1 MSEQAVIEI
10 KALNKTYPRG
20 FIHRYEALKDVDLSV
35 KKAEIFG
42 FLGPN
47 GAGKTTLIKAILGL
61 LKHDSGSIKLFDK
74 SIDDNDV
81 KKNIGYLPETP
92 NFYAYLTAFEIMKL
106 YARLYN
112 MKDSPL
118 SKKQTGFR
126 VKHGMTEERGTQA
139 GLGHGEDNSADLLK
153 RGEKGSEKEIASP
166 AHPSDGF
173 PARNDRQDQ
182 VIARNGRDEANAG
195 HTVDDIIKE
204 KLELVGLKDAIH
216 TRLRA
221 FSKGMLQRLGMAQA
235 LINDPALLILDE
247 PMSGLDPIGR
257 AEFKEIMRELRKQG
271 KTIFFSSHIIP
282 DAEELCDHVAVIR
295 GGRIIK
301 TGTVSELVD
310 PGATSID
317 ITVQGKISDQL
328 KQAMV
333 IPAEAGI
340 QSSYFWI
347 PCQARNDRKG
357 HGFRI
362 KCEMTEKGNLD
373 PCSRIPSKKP
383 TGRNDG
389 KGVV

>member
-20 FIHRYEALKDVDLSV
+20 FVHRYEALKDVDLSV

-47 GAGKTTLIKAILGL
+47 GAGKTTLIKSILGL

-74 SIDDNDV
+74 DIDNTDV
-81 KKNIGYLPETP
+81 KNNIGYLPETP
-92 NFYAYLTAFEIMKL
+92 NFYSYLTAFEIMKL

-112 MKDSPL
+112 MKDSSL
-118 SKKQTGFR
+118 AKKQTGFR
-126 VKHGMTEERGTQA
+126 VKHGMTEEQVLETS
-139 GLGHGEDNSADLLK
+139 LGSGEEKNPPYPPLLK
-153 RGEKGSEKEIASP
+153 GGEGGFKEGIASP
-166 AHPSDGF
+166 S
-173 PARNDRQDQ
+173 ARNDRYHG
-182 VIARNGRDEANAG
+182 VIARKGTDEAISK

-257 AEFKEIMRELRKQG
+257 AEFKEIMRRLRKQG

-282 DAEELCDHVAVIR
+282 DAEELCDRVAVIR
-295 GGRIIK
+295 KGQIIK
-301 TGTVSELVD
+301 IGTVTELMDTGTASV
-310 PGATSID
+310 D
-317 ITVQGKISDQL
+317 ITAKGKITDQL
-328 KQAMV
+328 KQA
-333 IPAEAGI
+333 IKDIQYGPATSNNQYI
-340 QSSYFWI
+340 F
-347 PCQARNDRKG
+347 
-357 HGFRI
+357 HI
-362 KCEMTEKGNLD
+362 KE
-373 PCSRIPSKKP
+373 
-383 TGRNDG
+383 TGRTNAVLSELIKNG
-389 KGVV
+389 FTIIKVEPVRQTLETLISNMIKEN